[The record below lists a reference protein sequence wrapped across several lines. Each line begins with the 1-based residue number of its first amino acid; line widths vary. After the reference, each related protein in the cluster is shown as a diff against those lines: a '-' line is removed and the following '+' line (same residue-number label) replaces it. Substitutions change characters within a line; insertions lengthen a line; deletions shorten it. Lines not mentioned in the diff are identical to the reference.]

1 MLELRGEG
9 PEQLQQREE
18 MGKALQKEGR
28 AWDKLTDGKHLN
40 TRKL

>member
-18 MGKALQKEGR
+18 MGKGVTER
-28 AWDKLTDGKHLN
+28 GKSVG
-40 TRKL
+40 